1 MKTINKELEI
11 LNTPLSRSELSQPIS
26 GTWKNVTRN
35 QVITIEKELTL
46 DLVSHVRYTWNE
58 CPNGIYNYST
68 PKSRLLR
75 CFTKIK

>member
-11 LNTPLSRSELSQPIS
+11 LNTPLTKSELSQPIS

-35 QVITIEKELTL
+35 QIVTIDKEMIIELT
-46 DLVSHVRYTWNE
+46 SYVRYNWNE
-58 CPNGIYNYST
+58 CPEGINNYST
-68 PKSRLLR
+68 PKTRFLR